1 MTRPDALVR
10 AVEAV
15 LFAADAPLT
24 LDAIRAHVGA
34 IATAR
39 DVRAA
44 IEVLVEDYTGSRPRP
59 TLPMCCVASPKSRG
73 G

>member
-24 LDAIRAHVGA
+24 LDAIRAHVVA

-44 IEVLVEDYTGSRPRP
+44 IEVVDQQ
-59 TLPMCCVASPKSRG
+59 
-73 G
+73 